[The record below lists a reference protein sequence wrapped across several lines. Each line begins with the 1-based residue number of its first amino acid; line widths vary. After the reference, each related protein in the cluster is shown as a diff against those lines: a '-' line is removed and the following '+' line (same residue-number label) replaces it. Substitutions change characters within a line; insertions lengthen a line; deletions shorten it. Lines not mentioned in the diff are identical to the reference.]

1 MRNANTCSRGNG
13 LMQAVYL
20 DNNSTSALK
29 TDVLEAMLPFMAQ
42 QHGNATSN
50 HSFGRV
56 ARTAVE
62 HAREQVA
69 AAVGA
74 YANQIVF
81 TASGTEANNFAVRG
95 IASSLDPAQ
104 ILVSSIEHPCVTRP
118 TQALSRHGWQAN
130 SIKVDGDCNINLT
143 HLKKQLIA
151 PTSLVSAMLVN
162 NETGAIQDI
171 LKVAEIARE
180 HKAYVHTDAVQAL
193 GKIPVDFFALGVHAM
208 TISSHK
214 IGGPLGAGALVLD
227 KRIDI
232 QPLLYGGGQERG
244 LRSGTENV
252 AAIVGFG
259 QACEL
264 AVKNLTAFDMHTD
277 NLRQHLEI
285 GLDKLSDKFKTLIF
299 GRNSLRVPNTSFF
312 AFEHVDGDT
321 LVTALDKAGFAVASG
336 SACSSNSGEPSHV
349 LLAMGVP
356 EDIARSAVRV
366 SFGMNNTL
374 EQVQHFLKTLE
385 HEVARLKNL
394 TAIAA

>member
-1 MRNANTCSRGNG
+1 MSA
-13 LMQAVYL
+13 YF
-20 DNNSTSALK
+20 DHNSTTALK
-29 TDVLEAMLPFMAQ
+29 TEVLEAMLPFMVR
-42 QHGNATSN
+42 QHGNPTSR
-50 HSFGRV
+50 HSFGRT
-56 ARTAVE
+56 ARAAVE

-95 IASSLDPAQ
+95 ICSNCDAGQ
-104 ILVSSIEHPCVTRP
+104 ILTSSIEHPCVSRP
-118 TQALSRHGWQAN
+118 ALAMQAHGWQAK
-130 SIKVDGDCNINLT
+130 SIKVDANCNINMT
-143 HLKKQLIA
+143 HLQNLLQA
-151 PTSLVSAMLVN
+151 PTNLVSVMLAN
-162 NETGAIQDI
+162 NETGVMQDI
-171 LKVAEIARE
+171 AKIAELARK

-193 GKIPVDFFALGVHAM
+193 GKIPVDFFALNVHAM

-259 QACEL
+259 VACEL
-264 AVKNLTAFDMHTD
+264 AVSNLTAFDMHTD
-277 NLRQHLEI
+277 NLRQHLEA
-285 GLDKLSDKFKTLIF
+285 GLDKLNAVIF
-299 GRNSLRVPNTSFF
+299 GRDGLRIPNTSFF
-312 AFEHVDGDT
+312 AFPNLDGET
-321 LVTALDKAGFAVASG
+321 LVTALDKVGFAVASG
-336 SACSSNSGEPSHV
+336 SACSSDSDKPSHV
-349 LLAMGVP
+349 LLAMSVD
-356 EDIARSAVRV
+356 EDLARGAVRV

-374 EQVQHFLKTLE
+374 DQVQHFLKALE
-385 HEVARLKNL
+385 HEVTRLRNL